1 MVDEGSSLEKE
12 EERKRFAIALPW
24 KKKKKNNKV
33 IAHQSKK

>member
-12 EERKRFAIALPW
+12 EERKRFAVALPW
-24 KKKKKNNKV
+24 KKKKNNKV